1 MKNSLVPY
9 IILPEVLILSWN
21 WRNFAL
27 TYNNQNK
34 LFLGG
39 VAALLVSTV
48 GGVAVA
54 SIKAIEAEVAV
65 LVAEDSNPVDQLEE
79 RKKLWNSKENTI
91 LIRPTKNL
99 KKYLKSC
106 R

>member
-1 MKNSLVPY
+1 MLERT
-9 IILPEVLILSWN
+9 IIKIN
-21 WRNFAL
+21 
-27 TYNNQNK
+27 

-79 RKKLWNSKENTI
+79 RKKL
-91 LIRPTKNL
+91 
-99 KKYLKSC
+99 
-106 R
+106 

>member
-1 MKNSLVPY
+1 MIKIN
-9 IILPEVLILSWN
+9 
-21 WRNFAL
+21 
-27 TYNNQNK
+27 

-65 LVAEDSNPVDQLEE
+65 LVAEDSNPVDQLEA
-79 RKKLWNSKENTI
+79 KKKH
-91 LIRPTKNL
+91 
-99 KKYLKSC
+99 
-106 R
+106 